1 MAAPLA
7 LRSAEHWFALY
18 RRTFRMSLFTTVLNP
33 VLFLAAMGIG
43 LGSLVGSGTGQI
55 NGVSYLDFLAPGLLA
70 FTAMQT
76 ATGESTWPVMGAIK
90 WNREYLAMLATPLS
104 VDDVLRG
111 HLVFITA
118 RIAQACTIFVVVMM
132 AFGAMPSRW
141 GLLALPMA
149 VLAGLAFATPCV
161 AFAASRENDAGFAA
175 LQRFVITP
183 LFLFSGTFFPI
194 SQLPP
199 ALRPIAW
206 LTPQWHGVE
215 GARQLCLGTATV
227 AETAGHVAYL
237 SVWVVAGYVIAR
249 RTFTSRLRP

>member
-1 MAAPLA
+1 MSSSPAV
-7 LRSAEHWFALY
+7 RSAEHWFALY
-18 RRTFRMSLFTTVLNP
+18 RRTYRMSLFTTVLNP

-55 NGVSYLDFLAPGLLA
+55 DGVSYLDFLAPGLLA

-76 ATGESTWPVMGAIK
+76 ATGESTWPVMGGIK
-90 WNREYLAMLATPLS
+90 WNGDYLAMLATPLS

-111 HLVFITA
+111 HLLFITA
-118 RIAQACTIFVVVMM
+118 RITQACSIYLLVML
-132 AFGAMPSRW
+132 AFGAMPSPW
-141 GLLALPMA
+141 GVVALPVA
-149 VLAGLAFATPCV
+149 VLSGVAFATPCV
-161 AFAASRENDAGFAA
+161 AFAATRENDNSFSA

-194 SQLPP
+194 SQLPM
-199 ALRPIAW
+199 ALQPIAW

-215 GARQLCLGTATV
+215 AARQLCLGTATV
-227 AETAGHVAYL
+227 LETAGHCAYL
-237 SVWVVAGYVIAR
+237 SVWAVAGYVMAR